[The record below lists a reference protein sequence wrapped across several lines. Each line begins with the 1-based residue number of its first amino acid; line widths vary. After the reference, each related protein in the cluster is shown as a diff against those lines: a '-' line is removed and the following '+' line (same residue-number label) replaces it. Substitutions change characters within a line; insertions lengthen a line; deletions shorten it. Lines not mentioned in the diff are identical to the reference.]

1 MSLREIF
8 GGIVM
13 LRKYVVAFSVVALL
27 AGSANQSKADGPPV
41 APVAAGATTAG
52 VWIAG
57 GFIGVVAALCLYD
70 IWLKMDGQK
79 NWDGTPKTKSSERM
93 GGASGAPPRGG
104 GAAARGKNLNT
115 SRSNIY

>member
-1 MSLREIF
+1 
-8 GGIVM
+8 M
-13 LRKYVVAFSVVALL
+13 LRKCVVAFSVMALL
-27 AGSANQSKADGPPV
+27 AGSANQSKADAPPV

-79 NWDGTPKTKSSERM
+79 NWDGTPKPKSSERM
-93 GGASGAPPRGG
+93 GGGGGVSHGG

-115 SRSNIY
+115 SRSNVN